1 MRPSGAKVVF
11 FLALA
16 PQSGFNQQS
25 VTYGSDIRGYNVAIP
40 GTVQTGPAMRIPT
53 ETTAI
58 RTEAE
63 CRPHILHWSRPNNAL
78 FAILTLFFL
87 GGCQSRDQPLASSD
101 ANTVE
106 TGWQISLVDPVIA
119 TDQAGNVNIE
129 ASVTERGGTTE
140 QPVEVAVNISIKRGS
155 HVYGA
160 VPSSSPFTPLSI
172 QGDVD
177 VSSVSV
183 GEAIIPD
190 TDETEDGKPVY
201 RNSFTA
207 HLPLKM
213 TSPEYGK
220 FLLTIR
226 VKFQVCNDLAC
237 LPPEEV
243 VMQLPVRVERS
254 TSL

>member
-1 MRPSGAKVVF
+1 
-11 FLALA
+11 
-16 PQSGFNQQS
+16 
-25 VTYGSDIRGYNVAIP
+25 
-40 GTVQTGPAMRIPT
+40 MRIPSDS
-53 ETTAI
+53 TAI
-58 RTEAE
+58 RTEAA
-63 CRPHILHWSRPNNAL
+63 RSQHTLHWPRPNNAL
-78 FAILTLFFL
+78 FAVLTLFFL
-87 GGCQSRDQPLASSD
+87 GGCQSRDQPLAGSD

-106 TGWQISLVDPVIA
+106 TGWQISLVDPAIA

-129 ASVTERGGTTE
+129 ASVTELGGTTE
-140 QPVEVAVNISIKRGS
+140 HPVEVAVDISIKRGS

-177 VSSVSV
+177 VSSVNV
-183 GEAIIPD
+183 GEAILPA
-190 TDETEDGKPVY
+190 TDETEVGKPVF

-213 TSPEYGK
+213 ISPEYGT